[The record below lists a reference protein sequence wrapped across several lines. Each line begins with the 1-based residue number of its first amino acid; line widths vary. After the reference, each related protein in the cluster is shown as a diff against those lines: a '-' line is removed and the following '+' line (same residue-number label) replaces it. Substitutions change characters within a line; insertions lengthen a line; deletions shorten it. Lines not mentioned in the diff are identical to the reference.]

1 MDPLLEPQ
9 NARDARVERLWR
21 QLDTLKKGELD
32 LADLRRGLKKID
44 HREPPVTVLNH
55 IANVDCSTEEC
66 RRSPARCYEGSRH

>member
-1 MDPLLEPQ
+1 MDPLLESQ

-44 HREPPVTVLNH
+44 HREPPVTDFEYV
-55 IANVDCSTEEC
+55 ANFDHSLKEC
-66 RRSPARCYEGSRH
+66 